1 MTHVK
6 IDINRQLKIDLVD
19 TINDYIIDLF
29 PFIFIFIIILI
40 FHKYFT
46 DLQIVNNALYVFY
59 LENNLER
66 FSYV

>member
-40 FHKYFT
+40 FQK
-46 DLQIVNNALYVFY
+46 
-59 LENNLER
+59 
-66 FSYV
+66 